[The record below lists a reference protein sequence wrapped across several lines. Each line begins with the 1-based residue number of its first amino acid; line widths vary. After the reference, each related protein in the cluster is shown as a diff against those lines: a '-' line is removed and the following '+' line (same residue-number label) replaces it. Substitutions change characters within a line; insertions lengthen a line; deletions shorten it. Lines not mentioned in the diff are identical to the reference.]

1 MSKKKTK
8 IIRPKAITPKG
19 FRDYFDSDVLKR
31 QDLIEAICDI
41 YQLYGFE
48 LLESPAVETV
58 EALGKFLPDI
68 DRPNQGI
75 FSWQDEENEWLA
87 LRYDLTAPLA
97 RVYAQYRNN
106 LPVPYRRYSFG
117 PVWRNEKPG
126 LGRYKQFYQCD
137 ADTVGTYSTISDS
150 EMCTM
155 LASILETVGVP
166 KDKYIIYLNN
176 RKILNGILEEIGIL
190 NSADLAENSK
200 SRGIALRSIDKIDR
214 LGHQGV
220 RELLGPGRQDD
231 SGDFTEGAMLSK
243 NQIDY
248 VMKFVSLSESSNGK
262 TLKELT
268 NLVGKS
274 SIGLLGIKE
283 LELIAEL
290 TESAGF
296 FEDRIK
302 INPGTVR
309 GLGYYTGPVF
319 EAELNIKGINS
330 DGTESEIGSVAGGGR
345 YDDLVK
351 RFTGQEVPATGLSVG
366 IDRLGFALN
375 QLEVANGPNRTG
387 PVIVTIMDMDKI
399 LEYQKIVKDLR
410 SSGIR
415 AELFL
420 GNPKDLGKQLKY
432 ADQRNSKLA
441 IIAGSTEFEKKMVQI
456 KDLELG
462 SRISETIKTNQEWKG
477 QPAQT
482 EVAREDLVEQV
493 KKMIMTD

>member
-31 QDLIEAICDI
+31 QGLIEAICDI

-137 ADTVGTYSTISDS
+137 ADTVGAYSTISDS

-190 NSADLAENSK
+190 NSADLAENS
-200 SRGIALRSIDKIDR
+200 
-214 LGHQGV
+214 
-220 RELLGPGRQDD
+220 
-231 SGDFTEGAMLSK
+231 
-243 NQIDY
+243 
-248 VMKFVSLSESSNGK
+248 
-262 TLKELT
+262 
-268 NLVGKS
+268 
-274 SIGLLGIKE
+274 
-283 LELIAEL
+283 
-290 TESAGF
+290 
-296 FEDRIK
+296 
-302 INPGTVR
+302 
-309 GLGYYTGPVF
+309 
-319 EAELNIKGINS
+319 
-330 DGTESEIGSVAGGGR
+330 
-345 YDDLVK
+345 
-351 RFTGQEVPATGLSVG
+351 
-366 IDRLGFALN
+366 
-375 QLEVANGPNRTG
+375 
-387 PVIVTIMDMDKI
+387 
-399 LEYQKIVKDLR
+399 
-410 SSGIR
+410 
-415 AELFL
+415 
-420 GNPKDLGKQLKY
+420 
-432 ADQRNSKLA
+432 
-441 IIAGSTEFEKKMVQI
+441 
-456 KDLELG
+456 
-462 SRISETIKTNQEWKG
+462 
-477 QPAQT
+477 
-482 EVAREDLVEQV
+482 
-493 KKMIMTD
+493 

>member
-1 MSKKKTK
+1 M
-8 IIRPKAITPKG
+8 
-19 FRDYFDSDVLKR
+19 
-31 QDLIEAICDI
+31 
-41 YQLYGFE
+41 
-48 LLESPAVETV
+48 
-58 EALGKFLPDI
+58 
-68 DRPNQGI
+68 
-75 FSWQDEENEWLA
+75 
-87 LRYDLTAPLA
+87 
-97 RVYAQYRNN
+97 
-106 LPVPYRRYSFG
+106 
-117 PVWRNEKPG
+117 
-126 LGRYKQFYQCD
+126 
-137 ADTVGTYSTISDS
+137 
-150 EMCTM
+150 
-155 LASILETVGVP
+155 
-166 KDKYIIYLNN
+166 
-176 RKILNGILEEIGIL
+176 
-190 NSADLAENSK
+190 
-200 SRGIALRSIDKIDR
+200 
-214 LGHQGV
+214 
-220 RELLGPGRQDD
+220 
-231 SGDFTEGAMLSK
+231 
-243 NQIDY
+243 
-248 VMKFVSLSESSNGK
+248 
-262 TLKELT
+262 
-268 NLVGKS
+268 
-274 SIGLLGIKE
+274 
-283 LELIAEL
+283 
-290 TESAGF
+290 
-296 FEDRIK
+296 
-302 INPGTVR
+302 R

-399 LEYQKIVKDLR
+399 LEYQKIVNDLR

-441 IIAGSTEFEKKMVQI
+441 VIAGSTEFEKKKVQI

-482 EVAREDLVEQV
+482 EVAREHLVEQV